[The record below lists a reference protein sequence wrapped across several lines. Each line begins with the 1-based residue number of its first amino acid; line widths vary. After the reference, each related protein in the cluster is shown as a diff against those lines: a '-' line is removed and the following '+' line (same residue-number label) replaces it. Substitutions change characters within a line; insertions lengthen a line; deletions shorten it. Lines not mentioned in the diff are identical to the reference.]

1 MTPAAVPPDRW
12 LELAPLQLRDWVTG
26 FLPAS
31 LQWLATGSHHLAAG
45 AGPTA
50 AAAAAPADAA
60 AEHFAATVDA
70 ARAARVAAA
79 AAARPIRIR
88 EHSILAA
95 LRDPSRLVVFN
106 RPLPLP
112 SLIPIMVQL
121 WEEEALEA
129 RVAPPF
135 LPR

>member
-1 MTPAAVPPDRW
+1 MTPRALLLRRGFSTQQPPGDVWAR
-12 LELAPLQLRDWVTG
+12 RR
-26 FLPAS
+26 
-31 LQWLATGSHHLAAG
+31 LQWLATGHHLAG
-45 AGPTA
+45 AAPTA
-50 AAAAAPADAA
+50 AAPAGAAGG
-60 AEHFAATVDA
+60 AEHFAAAVDA
-70 ARAARVAAA
+70 ARAARAAA
-79 AAARPIRIR
+79 AAASRPIRIR